1 MSTETIGAS
10 ERVIDVRDIE
20 PRFRHQIIHQLVE
33 HLAPDSSLQLIADRR
48 PQPLRYQLALRF
60 GAQCVWS
67 YLEEG
72 PDSGVSGSPRRP
84 IRHRKTSKAA
94 RCLRAAPE
102 IGLMMSGSATVRSSV
117 KVGETL
123 AVVEHDLA
131 GAREHQNALIVEL

>member
-1 MSTETIGAS
+1 MSTETIGTS

-33 HLAPDSSLQLIADRR
+33 HLAPDTSLQLIADHR

-72 PDSGVSGSPRRP
+72 PDVWRVR
-84 IRHRKTSKAA
+84 IAKAA
-94 RCLRAAPE
+94 DADPAPQNE
-102 IGLMMSGSATVRSSV
+102 QGGPL
-117 KVGETL
+117 L
-123 AVVEHDLA
+123 AS
-131 GAREHQNALIVEL
+131 RP

>member
-33 HLAPDSSLQLIADRR
+33 HLAPDTSLQLIADHR

-60 GAQCVWS
+60 GAQRVWS

-72 PDSGVSGSPRRP
+72 PDVWRVR
-84 IRHRKTSKAA
+84 IAKAA
-94 RCLRAAPE
+94 DADPAPQNE
-102 IGLMMSGSATVRSSV
+102 QGGPL
-117 KVGETL
+117 L
-123 AVVEHDLA
+123 AS
-131 GAREHQNALIVEL
+131 RP